1 MGMAASQVRL
11 LQLTARKND
20 IGYQLQNLS
29 LQKTSLSRDMQR
41 VTKEYQNA
49 LSTKTLKWSNNSGVT
64 YVDLSYANLMRPGS
78 VNGNVPYLI
87 TNASG
92 NVVVDSQYQ
101 KYAEMI
107 SADGSAGG
115 DYESVRTKILSSLC
129 GISSEDIEEQQ
140 TTQQAVVDATNK
152 VNGLIKERDILEA
165 EEPMKDKTVKDFVDS
180 FGTVSETATGKSVNV
195 GDLYG
200 SNKSTFTLGSDT
212 SSAKTNLSSLLDSLY
227 NNISNYLSDSD
238 KEAMRSACN
247 TAYTDISGQID
258 VNTDNSGQTAVSK
271 EDKKIGNLVISS
283 TYKVDMTQL
292 IDAILG
298 AYESK
303 DCGGTVG
310 TNTNGSTVYAWRDT
324 QSSEWKEWKASYDA
338 KEAEITAAN
347 EELSTAVDAANQV
360 FTAADESM
368 IDFYDQLFTAIA
380 DRGWVGNSQVSD
392 NDYLNQMLQNNQ
404 YYITKMEAVTDSEGN
419 ESYEYS
425 ESIASNFDNI
435 YTVND
440 TDAQNEAQVE
450 YEYEK
455 SIINEKETRID
466 TRMQDLETEQ
476 SAINEMIKGI
486 ESVRDDNTDR
496 TFSIFS

>member
-140 TTQQAVVDATNK
+140 TTQQAVVDAENT
-152 VNGLIKERDILEA
+152 VNALIAERDKL
-165 EEPMKDKTVKDFVDS
+165 EEPMKYKTVNDFVDS
-180 FGTVSETATGKSVNV
+180 FGTVSETATGKSVNI

-200 SNKSTFTLGSDT
+200 SNNDVFTLGSDQA
-212 SSAKTNLSSLLDSLY
+212 SAKTNLKSLLDSLY
-227 NNISNYLSDSD
+227 NNMSNYLSDAD
-238 KEAMRSACN
+238 KKAMYEACD
-247 TAYTDISGQID
+247 TAYTDLSQKID
-258 VNTDNSGQTAVSK
+258 DNTDDSGQTAIYK
-271 EDKKIGNLVISS
+271 EDKKFLNKVLSS
-283 TYKVDMTQL
+283 TYKVHMTQL

-298 AYESK
+298 AYEGQ
-303 DCGGTVG
+303 DCGGTVD
-310 TNTNGSTVYAWRDT
+310 TNTSGSTVYAWRDREST
-324 QSSEWKEWKASYDA
+324 AWNDWKASYDA
-338 KEAEITAAN
+338 KEAEITTAK
-347 EELSTAVDAANQV
+347 EELSKAVDEANQV
-360 FTAADESM
+360 FTSADESM

-404 YYITKMEAVTDSEGN
+404 YYITTMEAVTDSEGN

>member
-165 EEPMKDKTVKDFVDS
+165 EEPMTNKTTYDFIDS
-180 FGTVSETATGKSVNV
+180 FGNVSESATGKTKNV
-195 GDLYG
+195 LDLYKSNENSFSLG
-200 SNKSTFTLGSDT
+200 SNA
-212 SSAKTNLSSLLDSLY
+212 SSAQTNLKSLMDSLY
-227 NNISNYLSDSD
+227 NNISNYLSDAD
-238 KEAMRSACN
+238 KEAMYDACD
-247 TAYTDISGQID
+247 TVYTDISGQIGT
-258 VNTDNSGQTAVSK
+258 NTDDSGQTTVSK
-271 EDKKIGNLVISS
+271 EDKKLGNAVISS
-283 TYKVDMTQL
+283 TYKLNMTQL

-298 AYESK
+298 AYASA
-303 DCGGTVG
+303 GGTVG

-324 QSSEWKEWKASYDA
+324 TSTEWQDWKASYDA

-347 EELSTAVDAANQV
+347 EELSKAVDEANQV
-360 FTAADESM
+360 FTSADESM
-368 IDFYDQLFTAIA
+368 IDFYDQRFTAIA

-404 YYITKMEAVTDSEGN
+404 YYITTMEAVTDSEGN